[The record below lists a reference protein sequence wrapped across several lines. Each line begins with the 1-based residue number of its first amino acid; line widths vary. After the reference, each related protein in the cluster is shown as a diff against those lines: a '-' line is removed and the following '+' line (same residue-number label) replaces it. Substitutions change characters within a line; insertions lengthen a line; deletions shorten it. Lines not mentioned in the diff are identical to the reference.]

1 MSGRIDFTMGFKTQG
16 AGQKNESSEGYRIYI
31 LGNFSGQSA
40 GSWEQRKIRAI
51 DMDNFDQVMTQV
63 NPLLE
68 IGSGLSLTFK
78 TLDDFHPDAWLEK
91 VQIIADLQKLKRELN
106 NPVTAAQA
114 AEKIQAYYQS
124 ETKSEKAVTSV
135 EPQASGET
143 QDDIM
148 ERLLGRKSVN
158 TASSTQSVDQF
169 ISQLISPHVKK
180 EVEPQH
186 QTLIK
191 LIDSTISQF
200 LRILLHNPDF
210 QNLEALWRATEALV
224 NEDLGD
230 EQSVYLV
237 DISQA
242 ELLAELRKGSHSF
255 EQILLNHVQSNDEV
269 QDVLLIG
276 DYSFSDSDD
285 DKDTLR
291 YCSQL
296 AKASGGSFLGGAGE
310 ALIESSILG
319 DSANVKS
326 WAQYLNDINSDR
338 VILAYP
344 RYLLRLPYGNKRDP
358 IDAFEFEECSAIPQ
372 LEELLWGSSAFICAR
387 FLIKTSQ
394 GDTSQEQLYFSDIPV
409 FSFDQDGEKVL
420 QPATDVLL
428 NEAQANALLSKGI
441 SPLLG
446 FRQRSGARLMAITP
460 LFEKS

>member
-40 GSWEQRKIRAI
+40 GSWQQRKIRAI

-106 NPVTAAQA
+106 NPATAAQA
-114 AEKIQAYYQS
+114 AAKIQAYYQS
-124 ETKSEKAVTSV
+124 ETKSEKAFTSV
-135 EPQASGET
+135 EPQASGES

-148 ERLLGRKSVN
+148 ERLLGKKSVN
-158 TASSTQSVDQF
+158 TASSTQSVDHF
-169 ISQLISPHVKK
+169 INQLISPHVKK
-180 EVEPQH
+180 EVDPQH
-186 QTLIK
+186 QALIK

-200 LRILLHNPDF
+200 LIILLHNPDF

-224 NEDLGD
+224 NEDLAD

-237 DISQA
+237 DISQS
-242 ELLAELRKGSHSF
+242 ELLAEIRKGNLGF
-255 EQILLNHVQSNDEV
+255 EQRLLQHVQSNDDE
-269 QDVLLIG
+269 QAVLLVG
-276 DYSFSDSDD
+276 DYSFTGSDD
-285 DKDTLR
+285 DKDLLR
-291 YCSQL
+291 YCGHL
-296 AKASGGSFLGGAGE
+296 AKASGGTFLGGVAE

-319 DSANVKS
+319 ESANVKS
-326 WAQYLNDINSDR
+326 WVQYLRDVNTDR

-358 IDAFEFEECSAIPQ
+358 IDAFEFEECPAIPQ
-372 LEELLWGSSAFICAR
+372 SDELLWGNAAFIGAR

-394 GDTSQEQLYFSDIPV
+394 GDSRQEQLYFGDIPV

-428 NEAQANALLSKGI
+428 NEAQANGLLAQGI

-446 FRQRSGARLMAITP
+446 FRQRSGARLMAITT
-460 LFEKS
+460 LSE